1 MIFCRC
7 EKGFSKRRLTS
18 YNDDHRRHLQYYVS
32 SWQTGNNKWVLLH
45 SYYSHYLVWLHWIV
59 YYTMAIFLLLPL
71 VEYMLSVIVSSILRR
86 QRQEKCKKWLNRK
99 KHQRRRSFLSRC
111 FFACFHVFS
120 ITIGMNQ
127 ATSKNMSSIVKY
139 LHVLYAGLY
148 NRCHVAFL
156 PPVEHGWW
164 LCDSKLLA

>member
-1 MIFCRC
+1 
-7 EKGFSKRRLTS
+7 
-18 YNDDHRRHLQYYVS
+18 
-32 SWQTGNNKWVLLH
+32 
-45 SYYSHYLVWLHWIV
+45 
-59 YYTMAIFLLLPL
+59 MAIFLLLPL

-86 QRQEKCKKWLNRK
+86 QRQEKCKKMTEQEKASAETL
-99 KHQRRRSFLSRC
+99 FPVPLF
-111 FFACFHVFS
+111 FFACFHVSF
-120 ITIGMNQ
+120 IAIGMNQ

-156 PPVEHGWW
+156 PQGEHGWW